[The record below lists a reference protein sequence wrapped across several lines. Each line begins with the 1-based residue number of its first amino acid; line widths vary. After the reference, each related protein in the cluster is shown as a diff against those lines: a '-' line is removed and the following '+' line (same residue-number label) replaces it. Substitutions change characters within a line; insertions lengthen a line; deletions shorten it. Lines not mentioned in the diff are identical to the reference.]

1 MAAKNKKDASPDGY
15 VFFGDSPAAAEHQL
29 ISELLTDPRGSTLA
43 ADSRNL
49 SKEVQMRLLLAAVAR
64 MEFQKRQ
71 KKPQAPLSELIK
83 KLAGRKLSFTEEEV
97 RGLLASAATIAQP
110 ADPANVQFEELDL
123 PIPGLIPALLDW
135 VETRAKEK
143 ALSPETLQQVQRVHD
158 ALKPMEFWAG
168 FKKTVQ
174 RLESL
179 LEQRRAGMP
188 DEGEAWAEAIRNDI
202 ARLPEKQRKTWLAL
216 LENAPKGTTA
226 KPTAAWRKQADTL
239 LAAIGAEKFAAR
251 VEQWFGLVGTAA
263 TERIR
268 ARNAALLRALVWY
281 ASLLKGEPVCRALA
295 NGVEGGL
302 RKLPNGGL
310 YASSIAKA
318 CIAALEV
325 MPGSD
330 GVAQLLR
337 LKHRVKSPWGQEEIQ
352 KALASAVNRS
362 GVSVTELEEI
372 TTPTFDLDS
381 TGALQKKA
389 GPFTAQL
396 QITGTHEV
404 TLSWL
409 DSDGKALANAAKSLK
424 PHGDEVKSAKR
435 LASDIEKMLVA
446 QRERIEQLYRADRT
460 WPFQEWRK
468 RYLDHPLLGHQCR
481 RLIWQFT
488 EGKRSGA
495 AIWHDGDLV
504 DANSRALAWL
514 KPASSVQLWHPL
526 GVPAES
532 VHAWRE
538 WLETNEITQ
547 PFKQAH
553 REIYVLTDAELT
565 TRTYSNRFAAHVLRQ
580 HQFKALCDARGWK
593 YEFLGSW
600 DSGGHIGATLDLPHW
615 ELRAHFWLDHAGSQ
629 FSPAGVALHVSSDQV
644 RFSDA
649 NTEARELASV
659 PALAFSEVMRDVDL
673 FVGVSSIGADPA
685 WQDGGEERHRAYW
698 HDFSF
703 GELNATAETRRD
715 VLTRLL
721 PKLRIAGQ
729 CSLEG
734 KFLVVRGKLRT
745 YKIHLGSG
753 NILMQPNDQYL
764 CIVPDRSART
774 SRAGNDLFL
783 PFEGDHTLAVILSKA
798 FLLAEDDKISDATIS
813 NQIKAAAS
821 PRFR

>member
-1 MAAKNKKDASPDGY
+1 MAAKDKKDASPDGY
-15 VFFGDSPAAAEHQL
+15 VFFSDSPNAAEHQL
-29 ISELLTDPRGSTLA
+29 ISELLANPHGSTLA
-43 ADSRNL
+43 ADSRKL
-49 SKEVQMRLLLAAVAR
+49 SKEAQMRLLLAAVER

-71 KKPQAPLSELIK
+71 KKPQSPLSELIK
-83 KLAGRKLSFTEEEV
+83 KLAGRKLSFTEEEA
-97 RGLLASAATIAQP
+97 RGILASAATIAQP
-110 ADPANVQFEELDL
+110 ADAANVQFEELDL
-123 PIPGLIPALLDW
+123 PIPGLIPAMLDW
-135 VETRAKEK
+135 LETRAKEQ
-143 ALSPETLQQVQRVHD
+143 ALSPETLEQVQRVHD

-179 LEQRRAGMP
+179 LEQKRAGMP
-188 DEGEAWAEAIRNDI
+188 DEGDGWATAVRNDI
-202 ARLPEKQRKTWLAL
+202 ARLPEKQRKAWLAL

-226 KPTAAWRKQADTL
+226 KPTAAWRKHADDL
-239 LAAIGAEKFAAR
+239 LAAIGAEHFAAR
-251 VEQWFGLVGTAA
+251 MEQWFGLVGTAA
-263 TERIR
+263 TERIQ

-281 ASLLKGEPVCRALA
+281 ASLLKGEAVCRALA

-310 YASSIAKA
+310 YASSVAKA
-318 CIAALEV
+318 CLAALEE

-352 KALASAVNRS
+352 KALTSAVDRS
-362 GVSVTELEEI
+362 GVSMTELEEI

-381 TGALQKKA
+381 TGTLQKRA

-404 TLSWL
+404 TISWL
-409 DSDGKALANAAKSLK
+409 DSDGKALVNAAKSLK
-424 PHGDEVKSAKR
+424 PHGDEVKSVKR
-435 LASDIEKMLVA
+435 LSSDLEKMLGA
-446 QRERIEQLYRADRT
+446 QRERMEQLYRADRT
-460 WPFQEWRK
+460 WTYENWRT
-468 RYLDHPLLGHQCR
+468 RYLDHPLLSHQCR

-488 EGKRSGA
+488 KGKRSA
-495 AIWHDGDLV
+495 AGIWREGSLV
-504 DANSRALAWL
+504 DAKGRELDWIE
-514 KPASSVQLWHPL
+514 PGSSVQLWHPL
-526 GVPAES
+526 GVAADA

-538 WLETNEITQ
+538 WLERNEVTQ

-553 REIYVLTDAELT
+553 REIYVLTDAELA

-593 YEFLGSW
+593 YEFLGKW
-600 DSGGHIGATLDLPHW
+600 DSGGHVGAMLDLPHW
-615 ELRAHFWLDHAGSQ
+615 ELRAHFWLDHGGSQ

-649 NTEARELASV
+649 NTEARELTSV

-673 FVGVSSIGADPA
+673 FVGVCSIGADPA
-685 WQDGGEERHRAYW
+685 WNDGGEERHRAYW

-721 PKLRIAGQ
+721 PKLKIAKQ
-729 CSLEG
+729 CSLDG
-734 KFLVVRGKLRT
+734 KFVIVRGKLRT

-753 NILMQPNDQYL
+753 NILMEPNDQYL
-764 CIVPDRSART
+764 CIVPDRSR
-774 SRAGNDLFL
+774 RAGSDLFL

-798 FLLAEDDKISDATIS
+798 FLLSEDDKISDAAIA
-813 NQIKAAAS
+813 NQIQA
-821 PRFR
+821 P